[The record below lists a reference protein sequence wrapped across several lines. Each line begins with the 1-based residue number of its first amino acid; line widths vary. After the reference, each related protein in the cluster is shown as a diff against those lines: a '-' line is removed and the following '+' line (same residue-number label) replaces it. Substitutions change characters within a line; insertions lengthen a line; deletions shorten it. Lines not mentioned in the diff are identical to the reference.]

1 VVQAEGSRALAWQ
14 LTSVAAMRD
23 GLPGTNFLYFVG
35 SELSR
40 NDNAS
45 FGVNRIPSRGAQQP
59 AASAVR
65 LGGGKSLANPDGR
78 GQSDG
83 HIPDQAT

>member
-1 VVQAEGSRALAWQ
+1 
-14 LTSVAAMRD
+14 
-23 GLPGTNFLYFVG
+23 
-35 SELSR
+35 
-40 NDNAS
+40 
-45 FGVNRIPSRGAQQP
+45 
-59 AASAVR
+59 VR